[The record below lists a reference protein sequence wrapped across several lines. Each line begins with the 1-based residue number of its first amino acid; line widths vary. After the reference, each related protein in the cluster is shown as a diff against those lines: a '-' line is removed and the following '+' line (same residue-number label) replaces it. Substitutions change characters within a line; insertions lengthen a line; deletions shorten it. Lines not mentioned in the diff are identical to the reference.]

1 MKKYLLICTIFIQML
16 IGKGVKP
23 VDYVDPMIGT
33 GDSRWM
39 LYPGPSMPFGMVKLS
54 PDNQK
59 AGWKAG
65 YEYEIENIM
74 GFSHIHSWTMGGLLF
89 MPTTGDLII
98 VPGGENSPDSGYR
111 SRFDHDNEKA
121 EVGYYSAYLDDY
133 NVKAELTSTTRAGFH
148 RYTFDENDKAR
159 ILIDL
164 KFPTEYN
171 FKVLDAKIEKV
182 SDTKI
187 HGYTLQQATYGADY
201 NKYKLNFVIRFDKII
216 AELDFWKNGDI
227 IKNKASLEGKDDLGI
242 IANFDLNRGEIVQAQ
257 CGISF
262 VSIEQAKINLE
273 KELDRFDWDFDAVK
287 RFNKQTWNDLLSK
300 IEVSGGREKD
310 KVKFYTNLYR
320 SYCSRTIMSD
330 VNGKYTDMYE
340 RTRQLDDPDSPVYG
354 CDAFWNSFWNLNI
367 LWNLITP
374 EITNKWVNSL
384 LEIYDRGGWLPK
396 GPAGIEYSAI
406 MVGSHEI
413 PFIVA
418 AYQNGI
424 REYDIE
430 KAYEAI
436 KEIQMKQG
444 RDHPAGGRVGN
455 KHLNSYLELG
465 FVPADTGPVSNT
477 LDYCYDDFCVAQMA
491 KVLGETE
498 DHDYFLQRA
507 RNYQNVFNPNVMYP
521 WIRKRDGEFKSNFGI
536 YNGMQTDFW
545 DGEGFVEGNA
555 WQYNWYVPHDVQG
568 MINQMG
574 DELFVERLN
583 KGFIDSE
590 ANNFS
595 APHDDFEKVKIN
607 HGNQPNMQAAYLFN
621 YTSKPWLTQKWVRK
635 ILDKYYGTG
644 PYSGYLGDEDQ
655 GQMAAWYVISS
666 IGLFQMN
673 GGTMKN
679 PFYEFGSPIFDRVEI
694 ELDEE
699 YYPNDK
705 LVLETKNN
713 SPENFYINSIKVDGE
728 EYSKYW
734 IDREKLINTEKIVF
748 EMSAKP
754 NRKLDQVPPPSM
766 TTKRRTSYPYISSDI
781 IQFIDEI
788 KIEMNCGTKQSD
800 IHYTVDGSR
809 PNKNSKKY
817 TRPFRIDKTTTF
829 KMVAYND
836 KFGKSKINTHTV
848 EKKPLLPALE
858 NVDNLENGVHY
869 KSYSYKGIVLP
880 DYSKLTPLDKGIT
893 DYWNIKKLKPSEHHF
908 AFLYNGY
915 IKLKQ
920 DGVYTFY
927 TNSDDGSKLFIDGQ
941 LVVDN
946 DGSHGPVKK
955 LGRIALEKGIHK
967 FELQFYDDTNDEL
980 LEVFVKGPDG
990 NKRKLID
997 KDLYIIK

>member
-1 MKKYLLICTIFIQML
+1 
-16 IGKGVKP
+16 
-23 VDYVDPMIGT
+23 
-33 GDSRWM
+33 
-39 LYPGPSMPFGMVKLS
+39 
-54 PDNQK
+54 
-59 AGWKAG
+59 
-65 YEYEIENIM
+65 
-74 GFSHIHSWTMGGLLF
+74 
-89 MPTTGDLII
+89 
-98 VPGGENSPDSGYR
+98 
-111 SRFDHDNEKA
+111 
-121 EVGYYSAYLDDY
+121 
-133 NVKAELTSTTRAGFH
+133 
-148 RYTFDENDKAR
+148 
-159 ILIDL
+159 
-164 KFPTEYN
+164 
-171 FKVLDAKIEKV
+171 
-182 SDTKI
+182 
-187 HGYTLQQATYGADY
+187 
-201 NKYKLNFVIRFDKII
+201 
-216 AELDFWKNGDI
+216 
-227 IKNKASLEGKDDLGI
+227 
-242 IANFDLNRGEIVQAQ
+242 
-257 CGISF
+257 
-262 VSIEQAKINLE
+262 
-273 KELDRFDWDFDAVK
+273 
-287 RFNKQTWNDLLSK
+287 
-300 IEVSGGREKD
+300 
-310 KVKFYTNLYR
+310 
-320 SYCSRTIMSD
+320 
-330 VNGKYTDMYE
+330 
-340 RTRQLDDPDSPVYG
+340 
-354 CDAFWNSFWNLNI
+354 
-367 LWNLITP
+367 
-374 EITNKWVNSL
+374 
-384 LEIYDRGGWLPK
+384 
-396 GPAGIEYSAI
+396 
-406 MVGSHEI
+406 
-413 PFIVA
+413 
-418 AYQNGI
+418 
-424 REYDIE
+424 
-430 KAYEAI
+430 
-436 KEIQMKQG
+436 
-444 RDHPAGGRVGN
+444 
-455 KHLNSYLELG
+455 
-465 FVPADTGPVSNT
+465 
-477 LDYCYDDFCVAQMA
+477 
-491 KVLGETE
+491 
-498 DHDYFLQRA
+498 
-507 RNYQNVFNPNVMYP
+507 
-521 WIRKRDGEFKSNFGI
+521 
-536 YNGMQTDFW
+536 
-545 DGEGFVEGNA
+545 
-555 WQYNWYVPHDVQG
+555 
-568 MINQMG
+568 MG